1 MRTIAREYKNLE
13 LPSRE
18 QDLVRFL
25 SVKYSMPENLV
36 NRWLEAYGEEKT
48 EMILA
53 EFLKEVQ
60 KSDKEKNT

>member
-1 MRTIAREYKNLE
+1 M
-13 LPSRE
+13 
-18 QDLVRFL
+18 RFL

-53 EFLKEVQ
+53 EFAEGEAGYCAL
-60 KSDKEKNT
+60 SDP